1 MSRASLSV
9 IKRNLKMLEGQAK
22 LEEDVTIL
30 DIIKIIDGELENHA
44 DGFPKQLVHFLE
56 KRSYQ
61 KALQF
66 LEKGKFYEKKRAH

>member
-1 MSRASLSV
+1 MPKESLTV

-22 LEEDVTIL
+22 LEEDMTIL
-30 DIIKIIDGELENHA
+30 AVIKIIDRELENNA
-44 DGFPKQLVHFLE
+44 KNFPKQLVHFLE

-66 LEKGKFYEKKRAH
+66 LETDRFYEKT

>member
-1 MSRASLSV
+1 MSRTSLSV

-30 DIIKIIDGELENHA
+30 AIIKNIDKELENHRA
-44 DGFPKQLVHFLE
+44 DFPKQLIHFLE

-66 LEKGKFYEKKRAH
+66 LEKGELYEET